1 MILQGMK
8 IKYIECVLDS
18 SHAPLQDKSFSVF
31 TEHTTILLFADF
43 VKGYM
48 TQRN

>member
-31 TEHTTILLFADF
+31 TEHTILLFADF
-43 VKGYM
+43 VKVYM